1 MSMGYINLR
10 FIIGAITIFTGFML
24 IVWGVT
30 PLFLDS
36 ERLFGIVSIGGG
48 VCVILL
54 GFNIWHASRKNK
66 A

>member
-1 MSMGYINLR
+1 MKIVDTR

-30 PLFLDS
+30 PLFLDG

-54 GFNIWHASRKNK
+54 GFKIWHASRKNK

>member
-1 MSMGYINLR
+1 MGYINLR

-30 PLFLDS
+30 PLFLNG
-36 ERLFGIVSIGGG
+36 ERLFGIASIGGG
-48 VCVILL
+48 ICVILL
-54 GFNIWHASRKNK
+54 GFKIWHPSRKNK